1 RDLMVRDAVDQPWKT
16 VRHWSAD
23 EEGNA
28 FGFSDDGKTLYIAG
42 NHDAN
47 TERLLALD
55 LATGKETVMAEDS
68 HYDVG
73 QPLVHPTKHTI
84 QAVAFNRDK
93 EEWKVLDPSIADD
106 FAALAKV
113 RPGEFQVTSRD
124 LADKTW
130 GVRYASDDKPTYF
143 YLYDRATKKA
153 ELLFSSQPKLESA
166 TLGKMRPIHFKSRD
180 GLTIHG
186 YLTTPPGAEAKNLPT
201 VLLVH
206 GGPWGRD
213 T

>member
-1 RDLMVRDAVDQPWKT
+1 
-16 VRHWSAD
+16 
-23 EEGNA
+23 
-28 FGFSDDGKTLYIAG
+28 
-42 NHDAN
+42 
-47 TERLLALD
+47 
-55 LATGKETVMAEDS
+55 KETVLAEDS

-73 QPLVHPTKHTI
+73 QPFVHPTKRTI

-93 EEWKVLDPSIADD
+93 EEWKVLDPSIEGD

-130 GVRYASDDKPTYF
+130 VVRYTSDDKPTYF

-166 TLGKMRPIHFKSRD
+166 TLGKMRPVHFKSRD

-213 T
+213 TWGFNPMVQWLANRGYIVLQVNYRGSTGFGQLFVNGRDHGCARYLHDDAIDV